1 MTPDPFPTT
10 MTRHSCTLLISN
22 KRGLHARA
30 SASLASLAA
39 RFPCDIRLGHSPDQL
54 CNAKNILEVMML
66 AAGTGTELHLCA
78 EGEQATEAVRALQ
91 QLVNDRFHED
101 RDFPAKP

>member
-1 MTPDPFPTT
+1 MS
-10 MTRHSCTLLISN
+10 HYSCTLLISN

-39 RFPCDIRLGHSPDQL
+39 GFPCNILLGHSQEQL

-66 AAGTGTELHLCA
+66 AAGPGTELHLRT
-78 EGEQATEAVRALQ
+78 EGEQAAEAMAALQ
-91 QLVNDRFHED
+91 QLVNDRFNED
-101 RDFPAKP
+101 SGSPASV

>member
-1 MTPDPFPTT
+1 MSGPPQKI

-39 RFPCDIRLGHSPDQL
+39 RFPCEIRLGHAEEQL

-66 AAGTGTELHLCA
+66 AAGPGTELHLHA
-78 EGEQATEAVRALQ
+78 EGEQAAEAVHALQ

-101 RDFPAKP
+101 QEFPAKP

>member
-1 MTPDPFPTT
+1 MN
-10 MTRHSCTLLISN
+10 RHSCTLLISN

-39 RFPCDIRLGHSPDQL
+39 CFPCDIGLGPSPEQL

-66 AAGTGTELHLCA
+66 AASPGTELHLCA
-78 EGEQATEAVRALQ
+78 EGEQAAEAVSALQ
-91 QLVNDRFHED
+91 QLVNDRFNED
-101 RDFPAKP
+101 QDSPTKP

>member
-1 MTPDPFPTT
+1 MN
-10 MTRHSCTLLISN
+10 RHSCTVLISN

-39 RFPCDIRLGHSPDQL
+39 RFPCNIHLGHSQEQL

-66 AAGTGTELHLCA
+66 AASPGTELHLCT
-78 EGEQATEAVRALQ
+78 EGEQAAEAMAALQ
-91 QLVNDRFHED
+91 QLVNDRFNED
-101 RDFPAKP
+101 SEPPAPA

>member
-1 MTPDPFPTT
+1 MS
-10 MTRHSCTLLISN
+10 RHSCTLLITN

-39 RFPCDIRLGHSPDQL
+39 SFPCEIRLGHSAEEL

-66 AAGTGTELHLCA
+66 AASPGTELHLQA
-78 EGEQATEAVRALQ
+78 EGQRAAEAVAALQ
-91 QLVNDRFHED
+91 ELVNARFHED
-101 RDFPAKP
+101 QDFPAKP